1 MRISRELEITL
12 NLAMSEARRRR
23 HEFLCI
29 EHVLYALLHESD
41 VGDIIRHCGGD
52 VHDLK
57 HALERFFAEK
67 LDMLPEGVEIAPQQ
81 TLGFQR
87 VIQRAAAHV
96 QSAGKDEILGR
107 NVLVAIFREPDSHA
121 AYLLEQQGITRLD
134 VVSYVSHGVS
144 KIAEEPA
151 PGERSDSEADDDAGE
166 EGRGRPKKDPLALFA
181 VDLVAR
187 AAAGKIDPLIG
198 REQEL
203 ARTARVLCR
212 RRKNNPVFV
221 GEAGVGKTALAEGL
235 ALQIQQ
241 GNVPAA
247 LKDAK
252 VYALDMGALLAGTR
266 FRGDFEERLK
276 GVIAALRRQPGAILF
291 IDEIHTVVGA
301 GATSGGSLDA
311 SSILKPVLAS
321 GELRCIGATTYHDY
335 KSYFERDRALARR
348 FQKIEVPEPTT
359 DETHEILK
367 GLKTHY
373 ESHHG
378 VTYTR
383 GALRAAAEL
392 SARHIND
399 RHLPDKAIDVIDEA
413 GAIVQMQPAG
423 QRKKT
428 VRTKD
433 IEQVVASIA
442 KIPPRSVSV
451 SDRERLETLE
461 RDLKL
466 SVFGQ
471 DEAITTL
478 AAAIKLARA
487 GLGHPEKPVGS
498 FLFAGPTGVGK
509 TEVAKQLASV
519 LGIGFLRFD
528 MSEYMEAHTVSRLI
542 GAPPG
547 YVGFDQGGLLT
558 DAIRKTPHA
567 VLLLD
572 EIEKA
577 HPNLFN
583 ILLQVMDHA
592 TLTDNNGRQADFRS
606 IILIMTTNAGA
617 QEMAATA
624 IGFGGRS
631 NADKGGK
638 AIERLFNP
646 EFRNRLDA
654 MIAFASLSPPVIER
668 VVDKFILEL
677 DALLNEKRVFLQLT
691 PAARRY
697 LAEKGYA
704 PTFGARPMARLIQTE
719 IKRVL
724 ADEILFGR
732 LRDGGKVEIDAPDGA
747 LVFRYAVDA
756 DRPGAPAVDA
766 TGIADAGETPAGARG
781 DSGPDAPGSGDG

>member
-1 MRISRELEITL
+1 VRISRELEISL
-12 NLAMSEARRRR
+12 NLAMNEARRRR
-23 HEFLCI
+23 HEFLCV
-29 EHVLYALLHESD
+29 EHVLYALLCDPD
-41 VGDIIRHCGGD
+41 VAEVVRHCGGD
-52 VHDLK
+52 VPTLK
-57 HALERFFAEK
+57 RALEVFFEEEIEK
-67 LDMLPEGVEIAPQQ
+67 LPEHVNASPQQ

-96 QSAGKDEILGR
+96 QSAGKNEILGH
-107 NVLVAIFREPDSHA
+107 NVLVAIFREHDSHA
-121 AYLLEQQGITRLD
+121 AYLLEQQGVTRLD
-134 VVSYVSHGVS
+134 VVSYISHGVS
-144 KIAEEPA
+144 KIAEEGSGA
-151 PGERSDSEADDDAGE
+151 PGGE
-166 EGRGRPKKDPLALFA
+166 EPETEEDAEQEDQGRAKKDPLVLFTA
-181 VDLVAR
+181 DLVER

-198 REQEL
+198 REQEIT
-203 ARTARVLCR
+203 RTARVLCR

-235 ALQIQQ
+235 ALRIHL
-241 GNVPAA
+241 GKVPQA
-247 LKDAK
+247 LRDSR
-252 VYALDMGALLAGTR
+252 VFALDMGALLAGTR
-266 FRGDFEERLK
+266 FRGDFEQRLK
-276 GVIAALRRQPGAILF
+276 AVIAALRSKPGSILF

-311 SSILKPVLAS
+311 SSILKPVLAA

-348 FQKIEVPEPTT
+348 FQKIEVSEPTT
-359 DETHEILK
+359 EETHEILK
-367 GLKTHY
+367 GLKAYY
-373 ESHHG
+373 ENHHG

-392 SARHIND
+392 SAKHIND
-399 RHLPDKAIDVIDEA
+399 RYLPDKAIDVIDEA

-423 QRKKT
+423 QRKKS

-433 IEQVVASIA
+433 VEHVVATIA
-442 KIPPRSVSV
+442 KIPARSVSI
-451 SDRERLETLE
+451 SDRERLESLE

-466 SVFGQ
+466 SVYGQ

-478 AAAIKLARA
+478 ASSIKLSRA

-519 LGIGFLRFD
+519 LGIAFLRFD

-558 DAIRKTPHA
+558 DGIRKTPHA

-592 TLTDNNGRQADFRS
+592 TLTDNNGREADFRNV
-606 IILIMTTNAGA
+606 ILIMTTNAGA
-617 QEMAATA
+617 QEMAAAA
-624 IGFGGRS
+624 IGFGARS
-631 NADKGGK
+631 NAEKGGK
-638 AIERLFNP
+638 AIERLFSP

-654 MIAFASLSPPVIER
+654 VIAFAPLPPPVIER

-677 DALLNEKRVFLQLT
+677 DAQLNEKRVFIQLT
-691 PAARRY
+691 TAARRH
-697 LAEKGYA
+697 LTEKGYN
-704 PTFGARPMARLIQTE
+704 PTFGARPMARLIQVD

-732 LRDGGKVEIDAPDGA
+732 LRDGGRVEIDAADGV
-747 LVFRYAVDA
+747 LKFGYA
-756 DRPGAPAVDA
+756 PL
-766 TGIADAGETPAGARG
+766 GEK
-781 DSGPDAPGSGDG
+781 SGGSSGD

>member
-1 MRISRELEITL
+1 
-12 NLAMSEARRRR
+12 
-23 HEFLCI
+23 
-29 EHVLYALLHESD
+29 
-41 VGDIIRHCGGD
+41 
-52 VHDLK
+52 
-57 HALERFFAEK
+57 
-67 LDMLPEGVEIAPQQ
+67 LPEGVDLQPQQ

-96 QSAGKDEILGR
+96 QSAGKEEILGR
-107 NVLVAIFREPDSHA
+107 NVLVAIFREPDCHA
-121 AYLLEQQGITRLD
+121 ASLLEQQGITRLD
-134 VVSYVSHGVS
+134 IVSYIAHGVS

-151 PGERSDSEADDDAGE
+151 PEGESDDGDAEGE
-166 EGRGRPKKDPLALFA
+166 PEGRPRKNPLELFTT
-181 VDLVAR
+181 DLVAR
-187 AAAGKIDPLIG
+187 AAEGKIDPLIG
-198 REQEL
+198 REAEL

-235 ALQIQQ
+235 ALQIHQ
-241 GNVPAA
+241 GKVPPSLAGA
-247 LKDAK
+247 RIF
-252 VYALDMGALLAGTR
+252 ALDMGALLAGTR
-266 FRGDFEERLK
+266 FRGDFEQRLK
-276 GVIAALRRQPGAILF
+276 GVLAALRKQPGAILF
-291 IDEIHTVVGA
+291 IDEIHTLVGA
-301 GATSGGSLDA
+301 GAASGGSLDA
-311 SSILKPVLAS
+311 SNILKPVLAS
-321 GELRCIGATTYHDY
+321 GDLRCIGATTYHDY

-348 FQKIEVPEPTT
+348 FQKIEVSEPTT
-359 DETHEILK
+359 EQTHEILK
-367 GLKTHY
+367 GLKRHY
-373 ESHHG
+373 EAHHG

-383 GALRAAAEL
+383 DALRAAADL
-392 SARHIND
+392 AARYIND

-413 GAIVQMQPAG
+413 GATVQMQPAS
-423 QRKKT
+423 QRKKV
-428 VRTKD
+428 VRTRD
-433 IEQVVASIA
+433 IEHIVATMA
-442 KIPPRSVSV
+442 KVPPRSVSV

-461 RDLKL
+461 RDLQL

-478 AAAIKLARA
+478 ASAIKLSRA

-519 LGIGFLRFD
+519 LGIEFLRFD

-592 TLTDNNGRQADFRS
+592 TLTDNNGRKADFRNV
-606 IILIMTTNAGA
+606 ILIMTTNAGA
-617 QEMAATA
+617 QEMAAAA
-624 IGFGGRS
+624 IGFGGRT
-631 NADKGGK
+631 NADKGSK
-638 AIERLFNP
+638 VIERLFSP

-654 MIAFASLSPPVIER
+654 IIAFASLPPPVIER

-677 DALLNEKRVFLQLT
+677 DAQLNEKKVFIQLT
-691 PAARRY
+691 SAARRY
-697 LAEKGYA
+697 LAAKGYD

-732 LRDGGKVEIDAPDGA
+732 LRDGGRVEIDAAEAGLVFTYGA
-747 LVFRYAVDA
+747 LADKPIPPDTVPTTADTDA
-756 DRPGAPAVDA
+756 A
-766 TGIADAGETPAGARG
+766 E
-781 DSGPDAPGSGDG
+781 

>member
-1 MRISRELEITL
+1 MRISRELEISLTL
-12 NLAMSEARRRR
+12 AVNEARRRR
-23 HEFLCI
+23 HEFLCV
-29 EHVLYALLHESD
+29 EHLLFALLHDSE
-41 VGDIIRHCGGD
+41 VAEIIRQCGGN
-52 VHDLK
+52 VTALK
-57 HALERFFAEK
+57 QSLERFLDEK
-67 LDMLPEGVEIAPQQ
+67 IERLPQGVDLAPQQ

-96 QSAGKDEILGR
+96 QSAGKEEIFGR
-107 NVLVAIFREPDSHA
+107 NVLVAIFRESDCHA

-134 VVSYVSHGVS
+134 VISYISHGVS

-151 PGERSDSEADDDAGE
+151 SVESAEDHEAESDADGVP
-166 EGRGRPKKDPLALFA
+166 RPRKDPLALFTT
-181 VDLVAR
+181 DLVAR

-198 REQEL
+198 REQEI

-212 RRKNNPVFV
+212 RRKNNPVLV
-221 GEAGVGKTALAEGL
+221 GESGVGKTALAEGL
-235 ALQIQQ
+235 ALHIHL
-241 GNVPAA
+241 GKVPAA
-247 LKDAK
+247 LKAAR
-252 VYALDMGALLAGTR
+252 VYALDMGALVAGTR

-276 GVIAALRRQPGAILF
+276 GVLAALRKQPGAILF

-301 GATSGGSLDA
+301 GAASGGSLDA
-311 SSILKPVLAS
+311 SNILKPALQS

-348 FQKIEVPEPTT
+348 FQKIEVPEPTAE
-359 DETHEILK
+359 ETHEILK
-367 GLKTHY
+367 GLKRHY
-373 ESHHG
+373 EEHHG
-378 VTYTR
+378 VSYTR

-392 SARHIND
+392 SARYIND

-413 GAIVQMQPAG
+413 GASVQMQSPGA
-423 QRKKT
+423 RRRT

-433 IEQVVASIA
+433 IEHIVATMA

-466 SVFGQ
+466 TVFGQ

-478 AAAIKLARA
+478 ASAIKLARA

-519 LGIGFLRFD
+519 LGIEFLRFD

-577 HPNLFN
+577 HPNLFS

-592 TLTDNNGRQADFRS
+592 TLTDNNGRKADFRNV
-606 IILIMTTNAGA
+606 ILIMTTNAGA
-617 QEMAATA
+617 QEMAAAA

-631 NADKGGK
+631 NVEKGGK
-638 AIERLFNP
+638 AIERLFTP

-654 MIAFASLSPPVIER
+654 IIAFASLSRPVIER

-677 DALLNEKRVFLQLT
+677 DAQLNERKVFIQLT

-697 LAEKGYA
+697 LAEKGYD
-704 PTFGARPMARLIQTE
+704 PTFGARPMARLIQAE

-732 LRDGGKVEIDAPDGA
+732 LRDGGRVEVDADGNG
-747 LVFRYAVDA
+747 LTFRYAA
-756 DRPGAPAVDA
+756 
-766 TGIADAGETPAGARG
+766 AGEDVQAVP
-781 DSGPDAPGSGDG
+781 SDAVET

>member
-1 MRISRELEITL
+1 MRISRELEISLTL
-12 NLAMSEARRRR
+12 AVNEARRRR
-23 HEFLCI
+23 HEFLCV
-29 EHVLYALLHESD
+29 EHLLYALLHDTD
-41 VGDIIRHCGGD
+41 VAEIIRQCGGD
-52 VHDLK
+52 VAALK
-57 HALERFFAEK
+57 RDLERFLDEK
-67 LDMLPEGVEIAPQQ
+67 IDKLPAGVDMAPQQ

-107 NVLVAIFREPDSHA
+107 NVLVAIFREPDCHG

-134 VVSYVSHGVS
+134 VVTYISHGIS

-151 PGERSDSEADDDAGE
+151 QVEQSEESEADNNDQ
-166 EGRGRPKKDPLALFA
+166 EGQRPRKDPLALYTT
-181 VDLVAR
+181 DLAAR

-198 REQEL
+198 REAEL

-221 GEAGVGKTALAEGL
+221 CEPGVGKTALAEGL
-235 ALQIQQ
+235 ALQIHH
-241 GNVPAA
+241 GKVPAA
-247 LKDAK
+247 LKEAK
-252 VYALDMGALLAGTR
+252 IYALDMGALVAGTR
-266 FRGDFEERLK
+266 FRGDFEQRLK
-276 GVIAALRRQPGAILF
+276 GVLAALLKQPGAILF

-301 GATSGGSLDA
+301 GAASGGSLDA
-311 SSILKPVLAS
+311 SNILKPALQS

-335 KSYFERDRALARR
+335 KSHFERDRALARR
-348 FQKIEVPEPTT
+348 FQKIEVPEPTPE
-359 DETHEILK
+359 ETHEILK
-367 GLKTHY
+367 GLKRHY
-373 ESHHG
+373 EQHHG
-378 VTYTR
+378 VAYTR

-392 SARHIND
+392 SARYIND

-413 GAIVQMQPAG
+413 GATLQMQAPG

-433 IEQVVASIA
+433 IEEVVATMA

-466 SVFGQ
+466 TVFGQ

-478 AAAIKLARA
+478 ASAIKLARA
-487 GLGHPEKPVGS
+487 GLAHPDKPVGS

-519 LGIGFLRFD
+519 LGIEFLRFD

-592 TLTDNNGRQADFRS
+592 TLTDNNGRKADFRS
-606 IILIMTTNAGA
+606 VILIMTTNAGA
-617 QEMAATA
+617 QEMAAAA

-638 AIERLFNP
+638 AIERLFTP

-654 MIAFASLSPPVIER
+654 IIAFASLSPEVIER

-677 DALLNEKRVFLQLT
+677 DAQLNQKKVFIQLT

-697 LAEKGYA
+697 LAEKGYDA
-704 PTFGARPMARLIQTE
+704 TFGARPMARLIQTE

-732 LRDGGKVEIDAPDGA
+732 LRDGGRVDIDAVGGK
-747 LVFRYAVDA
+747 LEFRYGLVAPQEAAAV
-756 DRPGAPAVDA
+756 PAETA
-766 TGIADAGETPAGARG
+766 AG
-781 DSGPDAPGSGDG
+781 

>member
-1 MRISRELEITL
+1 MRISRELEITFA
-12 NLAMSEARRRR
+12 LAVNEARRRR

-29 EHVLYALLHESD
+29 EHLLYALLHDTD
-41 VGDIIRHCGGD
+41 VAEIIRHCGGD
-52 VHDLK
+52 VQALK
-57 HALERFFAEK
+57 RDLERFFDDKIERLA
-67 LDMLPEGVEIAPQQ
+67 DGVQMAPQQ
-81 TLGFQR
+81 TLAFQR

-107 NVLVAIFREPDSHA
+107 NVLVAIFREPDCHA
-121 AYLLEQQGITRLD
+121 AYLLEQQGVTRLD
-134 VVSYVSHGVS
+134 VVSYISHGVS
-144 KIAEEPA
+144 KIGEESTGKGDIDESDAE
-151 PGERSDSEADDDAGE
+151 AGE
-166 EGRGRPKKDPLALFA
+166 EQEHRGRPSKDPLALFTA
-181 VDLVAR
+181 DLVGR
-187 AAAGKIDPLIG
+187 AAEGKIDPLIG

-235 ALQIQQ
+235 ALQIHL
-241 GNVPAA
+241 GKVPPA
-247 LKDAK
+247 LKDARI
-252 VYALDMGALLAGTR
+252 YALDMGALLAGTR
-266 FRGDFEERLK
+266 FRGDFEQRLK
-276 GVIAALRRQPGAILF
+276 AVIAALRKRPGTILF

-301 GATSGGSLDA
+301 GATSGGSMDA
-311 SSILKPVLAS
+311 SNILKPVLAS
-321 GELRCIGATTYHDY
+321 GELRCIGATTFHDY

-348 FQKIEVPEPTT
+348 FQKIELAEPST

-367 GLKTHY
+367 GLKAHY
-373 ESHHG
+373 ERHHG

-392 SARHIND
+392 SAKYIND

-413 GAIVQMQPAG
+413 GATVQLQPAS
-423 QRKKT
+423 QRKKM

-433 IEQVVASIA
+433 IEHVVATIA
-442 KIPPRSVSV
+442 KIPPRSVTI
-451 SDRERLETLE
+451 SDRERLEALE

-471 DEAITTL
+471 DEAIRAL
-478 AAAIKLARA
+478 ASAIKLSRA
-487 GLGHPEKPVGS
+487 GLGQPEKPVGS

-519 LGIGFLRFD
+519 LGIEFVRFD

-558 DAIRKTPHA
+558 DVIRKTPHA

-592 TLTDNNGRQADFRS
+592 TLTDNNGRKADFRHV
-606 IILIMTTNAGA
+606 ILIMTTNAGT
-617 QEMAATA
+617 QEMAALA
-624 IGFGGRS
+624 IGFGKRS
-631 NADKGGK
+631 NADKGAK
-638 AIERLFNP
+638 AVERLFNP

-654 MIAFASLSPPVIER
+654 IIAFASLSRPVIER

-677 DALLNEKRVFLQLT
+677 DAQLNERRVFLQLT
-691 PAARRY
+691 PAGRSY
-697 LAEKGYA
+697 LADKGYD
-704 PTFGARPMARLIQTE
+704 PSFGARPMARLIQNE

-732 LRDGGKVEIDAPDGA
+732 LRDGGRVTIDAA
-747 LVFRYAVDA
+747 
-756 DRPGAPAVDA
+756 
-766 TGIADAGETPAGARG
+766 ADALTFTYAPVGEKPRAEEPAPTATETV
-781 DSGPDAPGSGDG
+781 D